1 MGQKQSEFHP
11 GEHEL
16 EVRKAGLFGGPIDAA
31 LVGVSEA
38 FITFKTKASLKFG
51 QRLKFSL
58 RSNEHKDELS
68 GDGLV
73 TKIVTDENVHR
84 IEIIVE
90 KKAKDHDSKIRAM
103 RSWYESDR
111 YKVRE
116 STRRLD
122 RGTRP

>member
-1 MGQKQSEFHP
+1 MGQKPRSFHP

-16 EVRKAGLFGGPIDAA
+16 EVRKAGLLGGPIDAA
-31 LVGVSEA
+31 LIDVSEA

-58 RSNEHKDELS
+58 KSSKHKDALS
-68 GDGLV
+68 GNGLV
-73 TKIVTDENVHR
+73 TKIVTDEDVHR

-90 KKAKDHDSKIRAM
+90 KKARDHDSKIRAM